1 MTTEQFNNEFDTLLN
16 SYATNWAFGEDMSK
30 ADIRLDIYEKSLFL
44 TEAQEELVVSLYT
57 GRNSSGN
64 SFDETE
70 ELRRYLSPLVKEES
84 LDPESTDIPTGV
96 AAMSDAD
103 SYFFTLPETAWY
115 IVYETAV
122 VSSNDTCIN
131 GKELD
136 VVPVTHD
143 EYNRVRRNPFRGP
156 NGRKVLR
163 LDVSEGTAQL
173 IEIVSK
179 YKVTSYRLRYL
190 ERPTPIVLGNL
201 DGLEINGETTTTEC
215 QLPTSLHRR
224 ILEIAVIKAL
234 QSRNPRMQSNN

>member
-1 MTTEQFNNEFDTLLN
+1 MTAEQFNNEFDTLLN

-30 ADIRLDIYEKSLFL
+30 ADIRLDIYEKSLLL

-70 ELRRYLSPLVKEES
+70 ELRRYLSPLVKEVS
-84 LDPESTDIPTGV
+84 LEPENEGIPMGV
-96 AAMSDAD
+96 AVTAD
-103 SYFFTLPETAWY
+103 TTSHFFTLPEDAWY
-115 IVYETAV
+115 IVYETV
-122 VSSNDTCIN
+122 KVSSTDNCVD
-131 GKELD
+131 GKMLD

-173 IEIVSK
+173 IEIISK
-179 YKVTSYRLRYL
+179 YNVTSYRLRYL

-201 DGLEINGETTTTEC
+201 DGLEVNGETTATEC

-234 QSRNPRMQSNN
+234 QSRNPRIQSNN